1 MSGSNL
7 AFEEESVIKCVSQ
20 QKSSTLVPVLV
31 KSPVLLSQRPLVVL
45 ERCLIWRNTE

>member
-20 QKSSTLVPVLV
+20 KKKSSTLLPALV
-31 KSPVLLSQRPLVVL
+31 KSPVLLSQRLLVVL
-45 ERCLIWRNTE
+45 ERCLI

>member
-20 QKSSTLVPVLV
+20 KKKKQHVGAGSG
-31 KSPVLLSQRPLVVL
+31 
-45 ERCLIWRNTE
+45 

>member
-7 AFEEESVIKCVSQ
+7 AFEVESVIKCVSQ
-20 QKSSTLVPVLV
+20 KKKKSSTLVPFLV

-45 ERCLIWRNTE
+45 ERCLI